1 MRRKDREITDMLEI
15 IKIMEECQI
24 VRLGLSDGHFPYIV
38 PLNFAY
44 MVDDNQISLYVH
56 GAMAGR
62 KYELLSKNPYCSFE
76 MDVPIK
82 IDCIYEKKDVTMRYK
97 SIMGTARADFLS
109 GQEKQDAIDDILM
122 KRYKETRTFDYN
134 KGIVERTAVIRL
146 KVLEIT
152 AKANL

>member
-1 MRRKDREITDMLEI
+1 MRRKDREVTNMLEI

-44 MVDDNQISLYVH
+44 IVDDNQINLYVH

-109 GQEKQDAIDDILM
+109 GQEKQNAIDDILM

-152 AKANL
+152 AKVNL

>member
-1 MRRKDREITDMLEI
+1 MRRKDREVTDMLEI

>member
-1 MRRKDREITDMLEI
+1 MRRKDREVTNMLEI

-44 MVDDNQISLYVH
+44 MVDDNQINLYVH

-109 GQEKQDAIDDILM
+109 GQEKQNAIDDILM

-152 AKANL
+152 AKVNL